1 MSTPSSDVPNPW
13 SAPPELPASAGGAS
27 RWSTPAA
34 VPPAGYVAA
43 AGYVPS
49 QPPYGQPGGWAPG
62 AYAPPRP
69 RSLGGLGTT
78 TAVLL
83 ACQGAVAVVAAGI
96 SAWGVLSW
104 SRISG
109 APLDLRLPAND
120 AELLLLAL
128 RAPLGVLTGI
138 AFVSWV
144 WVATA
149 NARNAGARVRH
160 APGWALGGWL
170 VPFLSLWRPK
180 QMIDDLWRASAPGT
194 PPGVD
199 LRVVQKPLAVTLWW
213 AAFLIGGSLPAI
225 GALRAMKA
233 AIGPNLR
240 SILEGAP
247 PVVPIDAARLHET
260 VAMWNLWSAVLL
272 AVAAGLAMSFVLRI
286 SRWQDARTTNPAG
299 ADRHLPL
306 AQAHGART

>member
-1 MSTPSSDVPNPW
+1 MSAPSSDAPNPW
-13 SAPPELPASAGGAS
+13 SAPPELPAPVGGAP
-27 RWSTPAA
+27 RRSTAA
-34 VPPAGYVAA
+34 TVPPAGYAA
-43 AGYVPS
+43 APGYVPS
-49 QPPYGQPGGWAPG
+49 QAPYGQPGGWPSG
-62 AYAPPRP
+62 TYVPPRP
-69 RSLGGLGTT
+69 RSLRGLGMT
-78 TAVLL
+78 TALLL
-83 ACQGAVAVVAAGI
+83 ACQGGVSVVAAGV

-104 SRISG
+104 SRVSG
-109 APLDLRLPAND
+109 AALDVRLPVD
-120 AELLLLAL
+120 HVEMLMLAL
-128 RAPLGVLTGI
+128 RAPLGLLTGI

-199 LRVVQKPLAVTLWW
+199 LRAVQKPLAVTFWW
-213 AAFLIGGSLPAI
+213 AAFLIGGSLPAV
-225 GALRAMKA
+225 GALRALEA

-240 SILEGAP
+240 SLVEGAP
-247 PVVPIDAARLHET
+247 RSVPIDAARLHET

-272 AVAAGLAMSFVLRI
+272 ALAAGLAMSFVLRI
-286 SRWQDARTTNPAG
+286 SRWQDARATTPAS
-299 ADRHLPL
+299 ADRHLP
-306 AQAHGART
+306 QPDAHGART

>member
-1 MSTPSSDVPNPW
+1 MSTPSSDTPNPW
-13 SAPPELPASAGGAS
+13 SAPPELPASAGGPP
-27 RWSTPAA
+27 RRSTAA
-34 VPPAGYVAA
+34 TVPPAGYAA
-43 AGYVPS
+43 APGYVPS
-49 QPPYGQPGGWAPG
+49 QATYGQPGGRPPG
-62 AYAPPRP
+62 VHVPPRP
-69 RSLGGLGTT
+69 RSLRGLGMT

-83 ACQGAVAVVAAGI
+83 ACQGLVSLVAAGV
-96 SAWGVLSW
+96 SAWRVLSW

-109 APLDLRLPAND
+109 ASLDLRLPATD
-120 AELLLLAL
+120 ADMLLLAL

-149 NARNAGARVRH
+149 NARNAGARVRY

-199 LRVVQKPLAVTLWW
+199 LRVVQKPAAVTFWW
-213 AAFLIGGSLPAI
+213 AALLLGGSLPAV
-225 GALRAMKA
+225 GAFRAMQA
-233 AIGPNLR
+233 AVGPNPR
-240 SILEGAP
+240 SLVEGAP
-247 PVVPIDAARLHET
+247 LAAPIDAARLHET

-272 AVAAGLAMSFVLRI
+272 AIAAGLAVSFVLRI
-286 SRWQDARTTNPAG
+286 SRWQDARTTTPVS
-299 ADRHLPL
+299 ADRHPLLPHG
-306 AQAHGART
+306 HGART